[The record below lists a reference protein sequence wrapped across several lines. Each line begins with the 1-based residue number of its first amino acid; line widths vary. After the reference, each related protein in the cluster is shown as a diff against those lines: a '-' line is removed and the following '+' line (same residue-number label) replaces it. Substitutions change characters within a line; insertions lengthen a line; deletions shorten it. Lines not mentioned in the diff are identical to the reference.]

1 MPIAIGLTRA
11 ADCRAVTPAPASPEA
26 DRQLP
31 LGEEIFL
38 DHLAHFVRDAEPATR
53 ALARAGFAPAP
64 LSIQSNPDPAGGPPQ
79 LTGTGN
85 VTVMFRRGYVEIL
98 FKTSDTPLAREL
110 DAALDRHAG
119 LHLVAFA
126 VGDAA
131 AAHARLDASGFRVR
145 PLVRMQRPVETETGP
160 ATAAFT
166 IARVE
171 PGAMSEGRIQ
181 ILTHH
186 TEQAVWQPRWLSH
199 PNGAIALTDVV
210 MAVADVEE
218 SAQRFA
224 RFTGRPARAN
234 AAGRAVAL
242 DRGRVQIMDA
252 AGFARLLPDVAA
264 PSLPFIGAYA
274 VTVASLAQAEQ
285 VLSAGG
291 LVTRSAGPMLI
302 APFPRE
308 LGLGAWV
315 FVETPS
321 ALPWRT

>member
-1 MPIAIGLTRA
+1 
-11 ADCRAVTPAPASPEA
+11 VTQTPEA

-38 DHLAHFVRDAEPATR
+38 DHLAHFVREAEPAAR

-64 LSIQSNPDPAGGPPQ
+64 LSIQSNPNPDGGPPR

-98 FKTSDTPLAREL
+98 FKTSDTPLAREF
-110 DAALDRHAG
+110 DTALERHAG

-126 VGDAA
+126 VADAA
-131 AAHARLDASGFRVR
+131 AAHGRLGASGFPVR
-145 PLVRMQRPVETETGP
+145 PLVQMQRPVDSETGP

-171 PGAMSEGRIQ
+171 PGVMPEGRIQ
-181 ILTHH
+181 VLTHR
-186 TEQAVWQPRWLSH
+186 TEQAVWQPRWLRH
-199 PNGAIALTDVV
+199 PNGALGLTDVI

-218 SAQRFA
+218 AAQRFA
-224 RFTGRPARAN
+224 LFAGRPAVAN

-252 AGFARLLPDVAA
+252 AHFAELLPEVAV

-274 VTVASLAQAEQ
+274 VTVASLAHAEQ
-285 VLSAGG
+285 ALRAGG
-291 LVTRSAGPMLI
+291 LAARRDGAMLI

-308 LGLGAWV
+308 LGLGAWL

>member
-1 MPIAIGLTRA
+1 VP
-11 ADCRAVTPAPASPEA
+11 PAPHAPEA

-38 DHLAHFVRDAEPATR
+38 DHLAHFVRQPEPAGR
-53 ALARAGFAPAP
+53 ALVQAGFAPAP

-85 VTVMFRRGYVEIL
+85 MTVMFRRGYVEIL
-98 FKTSDTPLAREL
+98 FKTSETPLAREL
-110 DAALDRHAG
+110 DAALERHEG

-126 VGDAA
+126 VADAA
-131 AAHARLDASGFRVR
+131 QAHARLGASGFPVR
-145 PLVRMQRPVETETGP
+145 PLVQMQRPVDTESGP

-171 PGAMSEGRIQ
+171 PGLMAEGRIQ
-181 ILTHH
+181 ILTHR
-186 TEQAVWQPRWLSH
+186 TEQAVWQPRWLTH
-199 PNGAIALTDVV
+199 PNGAVALTDVV
-210 MAVADVEE
+210 IAVTDVDEA
-218 SAQRFA
+218 AQRFA
-224 RFTGRPARAN
+224 RFTGCPVIAN

-252 AGFARLLPDVAA
+252 GAFDRLLPDVAV

-274 VTVASLAQAEQ
+274 VMVVSIDDAEQ
-285 VLSAGG
+285 ALRARG
-291 LVTRSAGPMLI
+291 TTARRQGPLLI

-308 LGLGAWV
+308 LGLGAWI
-315 FVETPS
+315 FVETAT
-321 ALPWRT
+321 ALPWRA

>member
-1 MPIAIGLTRA
+1 
-11 ADCRAVTPAPASPEA
+11 VTQAPASTDA

-38 DHLAHFVRDAEPATR
+38 DHLAHFVRDPEPANR

-64 LSIQSNPDPAGGPPQ
+64 LSIQSNPDPDGGPPR

-98 FKTSDTPLAREL
+98 FKTSETPLAREL
-110 DAALDRHAG
+110 DAALERHAG

-126 VGDAA
+126 VADAA
-131 AAHARLDASGFRVR
+131 AAHAGLGASGFRVR
-145 PLVRMQRPVETETGP
+145 PLVHMQRPVETESGP
-160 ATAAFT
+160 AVAAFT

-171 PGAMSEGRIQ
+171 PGVMPEGRIQ
-181 ILTHH
+181 VLTHR
-186 TEQAVWQPRWLSH
+186 TEQAVWQPRWLTH
-199 PNGAIALTDVV
+199 PNGAVALTDVV

-218 SAQRFA
+218 AAQRFA
-224 RFTGRPARAN
+224 RFTGRPATAN
-234 AAGRAVAL
+234 PAGRAVTL
-242 DRGRVQIMDA
+242 DRGRMQIMDTSAFA
-252 AGFARLLPDVAA
+252 ALLPEVAV

-274 VTVASLAQAEQ
+274 VLVASLERAAQT
-285 VLSAGG
+285 LRAGG
-291 LVTRSAGPMLI
+291 LTARRHGPMLI

-308 LGLGAWV
+308 LGLGAWL
-315 FVETPS
+315 FVETTS